1 VVRHVFTAMNPQGT
15 SVFSF
20 KQPRELEAAD
30 DFLRRA
36 HLHTPVKGEVAST
49 HRASE
54 RDTRKVA
61 GWLAPADGSAA
72 ARRRFF
78 GFAVSTKLRSNRTG
92 QLAYCTTLSATLP
105 MRTCAS
111 AVRPC
116 VEMTIK
122 LASTFFAASAIA

>member
-1 VVRHVFTAMNPQGT
+1 MNPQGT

-20 KQPRELEAAD
+20 KQPRELEAAH

-78 GFAVSTKLRSNRTG
+78 GFAVSTKLSKQQNRTTG
-92 QLAYCTTLSATLP
+92 VLYDPLGD
-105 MRTCAS
+105 AS
-111 AVRPC
+111 NENVRQPGPP
-116 VEMTIK
+116 VR
-122 LASTFFAASAIA
+122 